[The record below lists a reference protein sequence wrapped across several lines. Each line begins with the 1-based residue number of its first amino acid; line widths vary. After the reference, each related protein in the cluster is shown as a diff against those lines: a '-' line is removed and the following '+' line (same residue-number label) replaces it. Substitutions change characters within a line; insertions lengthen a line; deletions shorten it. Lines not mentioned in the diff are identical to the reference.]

1 MKKVLLSLAM
11 LSIISTPVL
20 AKTPVANL
28 KINGDIKPPTCTING
43 GDADLVYNLGNISPS
58 VIPNDMTYN
67 QLPSISNTLTVT
79 CDTSTFLTFRATDGY
94 PNSFIQTPDMNINF
108 RAHAF
113 NLVDSADTSKT
124 VGGITYRWKDV
135 TVDGKDA
142 YLSRA
147 NDGDSGYDNG
157 KWSNE
162 SQIVKGATI
171 GWTAEQQQYVSPD
184 KLNLL
189 SGKAF
194 KATFYNENKIV
205 YNVALTYLHSKKML
219 TEDGTDL
226 TMGLDYTGQVI
237 LTFNF
242 EV

>member
-11 LSIISTPVL
+11 LSVISTPVL

-43 GDADLVYNLGNISPS
+43 GNVDLVYNLGNISPS

-79 CDTSTFLTFRATDGY
+79 CDTSTFLTFRATDGD
-94 PNSFIQTPDMNINF
+94 N
-108 RAHAF
+108 
-113 NLVDSADTSKT
+113 
-124 VGGITYRWKDV
+124 
-135 TVDGKDA
+135 
-142 YLSRA
+142 
-147 NDGDSGYDNG
+147 GYDNG
-157 KWSNE
+157 NWSYENE
-162 SQIVKGATI
+162 IVKGATV
-171 GWTAEQQQYVSPD
+171 GWTAEQQKYVPLD

-189 SGKAF
+189 SGKTF
-194 KATFYNENKIV
+194 KATFYNENKIT
-205 YNVALTYLHSKKML
+205 YNVAQTYLHPKKML
-219 TEDGTDL
+219 TEDGIDL

-242 EV
+242 GV

>member
-20 AKTPVANL
+20 AKTPAANL

-43 GDADLVYNLGNISPS
+43 GNVDLVYNLGNISPS

-124 VGGITYRWKDV
+124 VGGITYRWKNV
-135 TVDGKDA
+135 TVDEKDA

-147 NDGDSGYDNG
+147 NDGSYDNG
-157 KWSNE
+157 NWSRE
-162 SQIVKGATI
+162 YEMVKGATV
-171 GWTAEQQQYVSPD
+171 GWTAEQQKYVSPD

-194 KATFYNENKIV
+194 KATFYNDNQIV
-205 YNVALTYLHSKKML
+205 YNVAQTYLHSKKML
-219 TEDGTDL
+219 TEDGIDL

-237 LTFNF
+237 LAFNF
-242 EV
+242 GV